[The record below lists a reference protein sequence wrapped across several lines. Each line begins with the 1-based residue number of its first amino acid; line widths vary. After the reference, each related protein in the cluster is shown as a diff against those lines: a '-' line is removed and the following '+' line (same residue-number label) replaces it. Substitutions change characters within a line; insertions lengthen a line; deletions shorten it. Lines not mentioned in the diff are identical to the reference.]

1 MASNP
6 ENPLEAAISHG
17 PPPIST
23 SNQTTVHSMKTIA
36 FILLVVASLSSCAGP
51 LPPPILPPLPPPPP
65 IPLPVA
71 PAVWHTPLLT
81 PASITHVSTVAR
93 GDYQPHLLR
102 SYRAGYRYGAADRY
116 IGRPRDY
123 RSAFLCSGE
132 SWESYFQEG
141 YADGYDLRGEQ
152 H

>member
-1 MASNP
+1 
-6 ENPLEAAISHG
+6 
-17 PPPIST
+17 
-23 SNQTTVHSMKTIA
+23 MKTIA
-36 FILLVVASLSSCAGP
+36 FTLLVAVSLSSCAGP
-51 LPPPILPPLPPPPP
+51 LPPLPPPLPPPPHP
-65 IPLPVA
+65 PHPAA
-71 PAVWHTPLLT
+71 PAIWHASLLS
-81 PASITHVSTVAR
+81 PASITHASTAAR

-102 SYRAGYRYGAADRY
+102 SYRAGYRYGTADRY
-116 IGRPRDY
+116 SGRARDY